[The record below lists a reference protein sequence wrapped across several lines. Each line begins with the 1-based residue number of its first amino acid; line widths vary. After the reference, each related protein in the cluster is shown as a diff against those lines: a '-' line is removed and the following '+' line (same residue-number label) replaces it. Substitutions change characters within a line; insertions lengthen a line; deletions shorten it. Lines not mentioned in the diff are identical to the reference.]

1 MGEAKST
8 RTESTVLENLKI
20 SPHAVSS
27 AYWHVHVMYVNLMT
41 GLTIYPD
48 DRLTIYPDD
57 RLTIYMIT
65 ITSELLLFSL
75 ALKSSVGN

>member
-1 MGEAKST
+1 M
-8 RTESTVLENLKI
+8 
-20 SPHAVSS
+20 SS

-41 GLTIYPD
+41 
-48 DRLTIYPDD
+48 RLTIYPDD